1 MKRKLIALFIALI
14 MFYVMFL
21 SHNTLQFSTPIFDY
35 LIKNAFNE
43 TSSENLVTSVYLY
56 YRYYDTLFEAL
67 LLIISVL
74 AIIYLSVHKEKY
86 HD

>member
-1 MKRKLIALFIALI
+1 MRRKILALFISLVI
-14 MFYVMFL
+14 VITVL
-21 SHNTLQFSTPIFDY
+21 LNEQTIEFSKHIFDY
-35 LIKNAFNE
+35 LINHGIEE

-67 LLIISVL
+67 LLIISVI
-74 AIIYLSVHKEKY
+74 AIIYLSVHKEYY